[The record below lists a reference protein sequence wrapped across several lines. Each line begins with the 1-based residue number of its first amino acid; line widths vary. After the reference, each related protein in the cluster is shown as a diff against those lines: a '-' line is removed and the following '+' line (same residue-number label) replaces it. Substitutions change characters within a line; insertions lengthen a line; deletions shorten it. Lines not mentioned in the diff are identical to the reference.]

1 MRIPKA
7 CALTTT
13 ACISNKRGAAIPPTH
28 RQSGWMV
35 LGLEFEGSKLQCRPH
50 EGRLRAASAMLFSTP
65 SLAIL
70 VPKPQLVPP
79 LGSFLSAAS
88 RSSASVGAESG
99 VDVASSAPAR
109 CNVTRHREQN
119 CQGSAH
125 CYLSNRFRS
134 DMPQVASDRYCSFA
148 GLEILRQSPG
158 SERCNKS
165 RACFR

>member
-1 MRIPKA
+1 
-7 CALTTT
+7 
-13 ACISNKRGAAIPPTH
+13 
-28 RQSGWMV
+28 MV

-119 CQGSAH
+119 CQGSPH
-125 CYLSNRFRS
+125 FYLSNRFRL
-134 DMPQVASDRYCSFA
+134 PQVASDRYCSFA
-148 GLEILRQSPG
+148 GLEILRQAREPG
-158 SERCNKS
+158 V
-165 RACFR
+165 RAMQ